1 MNYLTNYYKNL
12 SEQLQE
18 RVNHLQKLLE
28 KRETEDVL
36 VTGYEVTG
44 HGPTKPSEMKI
55 HGVLTKG
62 KGAKRGREVVV
73 DAGDAYAGHKMLGDT
88 PGSKIG
94 TSETPVIRVPS
105 KDLSPDHYDTADAD
119 LRADT
124 DEVLQGKTVEQM
136 RALLPK
142 SQRPDQDEGSDEWE
156 HHSSYEGRRSW
167 E

>member
-18 RVNHLQKLLE
+18 RVNHLQNLLE
-28 KRETEDVL
+28 KRKSEDVL
-36 VTGYEVTG
+36 VTGYEVTSQPT
-44 HGPTKPSEMKI
+44 GPANMKI

-62 KGAKRGREVVV
+62 KGAKRGREVVAN
-73 DAGDAYAGHKMLGDT
+73 AGDVYAGHKMLGDVSHST
-88 PGSKIG
+88 IG
-94 TSETPVIRVPS
+94 TSETPEITIPS
-105 KDLSPDHYDTADAD
+105 RDLTPDHYDSNDEG

-142 SQRPDQDEGSDEWE
+142 KQGRGEASDEWE
-156 HHSSYEGRRSW
+156 HHSSYEGKRSW